1 MYAVISQLDPN
12 SAETVSQIWRRL
24 CMACGVKEIYNLPT
38 PHFTW
43 FLAEDMEIYKATPI
57 LEQIAMD
64 ADPFTLH
71 TFGLGLFSGKNPV
84 LYLPIV
90 KTVKMIQLHQAI
102 WDQIQ
107 AYGKEAKLYYSP
119 KLWVPH
125 ITLALKDLTKEN
137 LACAVNTIAFEPI
150 ELFVEVENLALVAY
164 QNDRASETLKT
175 FPFLSEGA

>member
-1 MYAVISQLDPN
+1 MYAVISKLDPK
-12 SAETVSQIWRRL
+12 SADTVSQIWRRL
-24 CMACGVKEIYNLPT
+24 CKVCGLKEIYNLPT

-43 FLAEDMEIYKATPI
+43 FLAEDIDIDKTLPI
-57 LEQIAMD
+57 LEKIAMD

-71 TFGLGLFSGKNPV
+71 TFGLGLFSGDNPV

-90 KTVKMIQLHQAI
+90 NTVEMIQLHQNL
-102 WDQIQ
+102 WNQIQ
-107 AYGKEAKLYYSP
+107 SYGKDAKLYYSP

-125 ITLALKDLTKEN
+125 ITLSLKDLTKDN

-164 QNDRASETLKT
+164 ENDRASETIKS
-175 FPFLSEGA
+175 FPFLSQRA